1 MFEAQDGRAVVV
13 AFDHGTEGAVRGG
26 EDVPR
31 MMRIIAGS
39 RADGVLLTT
48 GAARHFPRPQTP
60 GRGPQVIAGLD
71 VPVFGTG
78 IGTGGKLVT
87 TRQLWCPADAAAA
100 GAGMC
105 KMLLP
110 LGLTDTHAW
119 ADAVERIGRAGADAV
134 RTGLP
139 FMVEPAFWGP
149 DAQQSDRAILDAA
162 RLGIELGADVLKV
175 PGPRDPD
182 VLATLVRWSPIPV
195 LVLGGTPRD
204 GSDFLTELVS
214 WLDAGAAG
222 VVVGRNVW
230 NRPDPVA
237 AIEALA
243 QAVHDGDA
251 AGARRSMRAAGDP
264 LPSAALRYDDG
275 GSDS

>member
-1 MFEAQDGRAVVV
+1 MFEPENGPAVVV

-31 MMRIIAGS
+31 MMRIIAES

-48 GAARHFPRPQTP
+48 GAARHFPRPEISAGTP
-60 GRGPQVIAGLD
+60 PVIAGLD

-78 IGTGGKLVT
+78 IGTGAKLVT
-87 TRQLWCPADAAAA
+87 TRQLWHPADAVAA
-100 GAGMC
+100 GAQMC

-110 LGLTDTHAW
+110 LGLTDSDSW
-119 ADAVERIGRAGADAV
+119 ADALERIGRAGAEAAHS
-134 RTGLP
+134 GLP

-149 DAQQSDRAILDAA
+149 DAHQTDKAILDAA
-162 RLGIELGADVLKV
+162 RLSIELGADVLKV

-182 VLATLVRWSPIPV
+182 VLTRLVSWSPIPV

-204 GSDFLTELVS
+204 GDDFLTQVVS
-214 WLDAGAAG
+214 WMDAGAIG

-230 NRPDPVA
+230 NRPDPIA
-237 AIEALA
+237 AIDALVRM
-243 QAVHDGDA
+243 VHDRDLPGARQAMQA
-251 AGARRSMRAAGDP
+251 AGAP
-264 LPSAALRYDDG
+264 LPSAALRYDDES
-275 GSDS
+275 SDS